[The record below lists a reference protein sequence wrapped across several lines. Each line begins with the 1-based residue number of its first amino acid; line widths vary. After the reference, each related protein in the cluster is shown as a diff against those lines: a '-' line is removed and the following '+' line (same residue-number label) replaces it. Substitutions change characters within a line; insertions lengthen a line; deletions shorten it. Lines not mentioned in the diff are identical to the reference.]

1 MSKVPPQ
8 AGDAIVV
15 VPREDT
21 TTPAPDPGTRVQELE
36 RTADALR
43 DNLGTL
49 VDELGR
55 RGRRALVPA
64 AIAATTFAA
73 LGITAAV
80 LLRRRAHRRQP
91 DRLHNLSLAL
101 RRATERPERVAPPR
115 QGGLSKVAFAAAA
128 AAASIVARHLAQRW
142 VQSLDAR
149 QPRTQLG

>member
-1 MSKVPPQ
+1 MTKRPIQ
-8 AGDAIVV
+8 TGEAIVV
-15 VPREDT
+15 VPREE
-21 TTPAPDPGTRVQELE
+21 TPSTPDPAERVKELE

-55 RGRRALVPA
+55 RGRRAIVPA
-64 AIAATTFAA
+64 ALAATTLAA
-73 LGITAAV
+73 LGITAGI
-80 LLRRRAHRRQP
+80 LWRRRRTQRQP
-91 DRLHNLSLAL
+91 RRLQNLALAL
-101 RRATERPERVAPPR
+101 RRATERPEQVAAPR

-142 VQSLDAR
+142 VQSLEAR

>member
-1 MSKVPPQ
+1 MSKTSEEP
-8 AGDAIVV
+8 GNTIVV
-15 VPREDT
+15 VPREDP
-21 TTPAPDPGTRVQELE
+21 PAPDPGTRVQELE

-55 RGRRALVPA
+55 RGRRAIVPA
-64 AIAATTFAA
+64 AIAASTVAA
-73 LGITAAV
+73 LGITAAIFW
-80 LLRRRAHRRQP
+80 RRRVHHRRPARIQ
-91 DRLHNLSLAL
+91 NLALAL
-101 RRATERPERVAPPR
+101 RRATDRPERVAPPR